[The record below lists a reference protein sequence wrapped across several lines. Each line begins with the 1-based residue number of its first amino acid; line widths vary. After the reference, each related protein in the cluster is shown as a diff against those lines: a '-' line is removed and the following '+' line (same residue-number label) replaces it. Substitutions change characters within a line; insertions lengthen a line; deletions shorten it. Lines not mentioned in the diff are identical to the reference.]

1 MREIRIVVASATVGV
16 TAEGER
22 SWRCSSYFEQRFSCI
37 TASHASH
44 SAVEVVGFKYLTIV
58 SVNYM
63 LITLEKSKFKKMLF
77 LAVSVLFIFR
87 GAALFLNGLHAKLL
101 I

>member
-16 TAEGER
+16 TTEGER
-22 SWRCSSYFEQRFSCI
+22 SWRCSSYFEQTCVCI

-44 SAVEVVGFKYLTIV
+44 SAIEVVRFKYLTIV

-63 LITLEKSKFKKMLF
+63 LITLEKSKILKILF
-77 LAVSVLFIFR
+77 LAVSVLSIFR
-87 GAALFLNGLHAKLL
+87 GSALFLNDYTQSF
-101 I
+101 